1 MILDLKTNNI
11 IEYILLNKL
20 ISALKSRNNFI
31 KISKIMLIS
40 NILNK
45 FDSLNRILKLIV
57 LELIAN
63 NSLDY
68 INRTSK
74 LMRLIPLGSKII

>member
-1 MILDLKTNNI
+1 LILDLKTNNI

>member
-1 MILDLKTNNI
+1 
-11 IEYILLNKL
+11 
-20 ISALKSRNNFI
+20 
-31 KISKIMLIS
+31 MLIS